1 MHKRIFH
8 NNTTRVVPR
17 TSDGVVKSLP
27 VDQFNVRDFN
37 LNKYG
42 WPKSDITLLVEVT
55 QSKSFDVDR
64 YNAFASRIHMLRAEP
79 KNNKSVEQLIHEW
92 RPNWMQT
99 VTEEQTFREYYYNE
113 FEKSPETPVN
123 DSNPV
128 ENESTE

>member
-8 NNTTRVVPR
+8 NNSSRVVPR

-37 LNKYG
+37 LNKFG

-64 YNAFASRIHMLRAEP
+64 YNALASRIHMLRAEP

-113 FEKSPETPVN
+113 FEKSFETPVN
-123 DSNPV
+123 DSNSA
-128 ENESTE
+128 ENESSE